1 MERGVQ
7 NIEEEKV
14 LVERLKNGDIKAFE
28 ALFKFYN
35 RKLYGFSLGYL
46 KSPVDAEGVVQDVF
60 FKVWE
65 KRASLKA
72 ECSFKSYIF
81 TIAFNFIKKVFNK
94 RTQIKT
100 YGNSKVEIVDSDQST
115 LSQIDYN
122 FMMDCVMEIVSKMPA
137 RRKETFIKSRIDG
150 LSVKEIA
157 KEMNISPKTVEN
169 QITSSLKFI
178 KSNWDFRETKGEKVR
193 VA

>member
-1 MERGVQ
+1 MKRGAQ
-7 NIEEEKV
+7 SIEKEKA
-14 LVERLKNGDIKAFE
+14 LVECLKKGDIKAFE
-28 ALFKFYN
+28 SLFKLYN

-60 FKVWE
+60 SKVWE
-65 KRASLKA
+65 KRASLKT

-94 RTQIKT
+94 RAQIRT
-100 YGNSKVEIVDSDQST
+100 YLNSKVEIIDLDQST

-122 FMMDCVMEIVSKMPA
+122 FMMDRIMEIVSKMPA

-178 KSNWDFRETKGEKVR
+178 KSNWDFKEADDKKIEI
-193 VA
+193 A